1 MDSRIQLFLVAALMG
16 SISAPN
22 AMAAQPK
29 DLELE
34 PLVVREPERREVKVD
49 EIDSENFEIG
59 AYGGILDIQDFGSNA
74 VYGVRAAYHVTED
87 FFVEGLYGRSEL
99 GETSFE
105 KLSGNVELLTDDD
118 RQFSYY
124 NLSVGY
130 NILPGEAFVGRKYA
144 FRGGLYLIAGAGSS
158 DFAGDQRF
166 TVSGGLR
173 LSDGRDGLAVVADRR
188 ARLRVRVGSAR
199 QQRNAAQPRVHRRPD
214 GLFLRRSQCTA
225 TS

>member
-1 MDSRIQLFLVAALMG
+1 MDSRIQLFLVAALLG
-16 SISAPN
+16 SMSAPN

-49 EIDSENFEIG
+49 DIDSENFEVG
-59 AYGGILDIQDFGSNA
+59 AYGGILNIQDFGSNA

-105 KLSGNVELLTDDD
+105 KLSGDVELLTDDD

-130 NILPGEAFVGRKYA
+130 NILPGEAFFGSKYA
-144 FRGGLYLIAGAGSS
+144 KAQALYLIAG
-158 DFAGDQRF
+158 
-166 TVSGGLR
+166 
-173 LSDGRDGLAVVADRR
+173 
-188 ARLRVRVGSAR
+188 VGSTKFLEQSNQTINFGLGYR
-199 QQRNAAQPRVHRRPD
+199 VFLKDWAAIQVDFRD
-214 GLFLRRSQCTA
+214 YIYTLDLLGKSKSTQNLELTAGLTFFF
-225 TS
+225 

>member
-1 MDSRIQLFLVAALMG
+1 MDSRIQLFLVAALLG
-16 SISAPN
+16 SIWAPN
-22 AMAAQPK
+22 AVAAQPK

-49 EIDSENFEIG
+49 DIDSENFEIG

-87 FFVEGLYGRSEL
+87 FFIEGLYGRSEL
-99 GETSFE
+99 GKTSFE
-105 KLSGNVELLTDDD
+105 KLSGDVELVTDDD

-166 TVSGGLR
+166 TVSGGFGYRMAATDWLSLR
-173 LSDGRDGLAVVADRR
+173 IDVRDYVFESDLLGSNETLHNLEFTGGLTV
-188 ARLRVRVGSAR
+188 
-199 QQRNAAQPRVHRRPD
+199 
-214 GLFLRRSQCTA
+214 FF
-225 TS
+225 

>member
-1 MDSRIQLFLVAALMG
+1 MDSRIQLFLVAALMA
-16 SISAPN
+16 SMSAPN

-105 KLSGNVELLTDDD
+105 KLSGNVELLPDDD

-166 TVSGGLR
+166 TVSGGFGYRMAATDWLSLR
-173 LSDGRDGLAVVADRR
+173 IDVRDYVFESDLLGSNETLHNLEFTGGLTV
-188 ARLRVRVGSAR
+188 
-199 QQRNAAQPRVHRRPD
+199 
-214 GLFLRRSQCTA
+214 FF
-225 TS
+225 

>member
-1 MDSRIQLFLVAALMG
+1 MDSRIQLFLVAALLG
-16 SISAPN
+16 SMSAPN

-49 EIDSENFEIG
+49 DIDSENFEVG
-59 AYGGILDIQDFGSNA
+59 AYGGILNIQDFGSNA

-87 FFVEGLYGRSEL
+87 FFIEGLYGRSEL

-105 KLSGNVELLTDDD
+105 KLSGDVELLTDDD

-130 NILPGEAFVGRKYA
+130 NVLPGEAFVGRKYA

-166 TVSGGLR
+166 TVSGGFGYRMAATDWLSLR
-173 LSDGRDGLAVVADRR
+173 IDVRDYVFESDLLGSNETLHNLEFTGGLTV
-188 ARLRVRVGSAR
+188 
-199 QQRNAAQPRVHRRPD
+199 
-214 GLFLRRSQCTA
+214 FF
-225 TS
+225 

>member
-1 MDSRIQLFLVAALMG
+1 MSAL
-16 SISAPN
+16 N
-22 AMAAQPK
+22 AIAAQPK

-49 EIDSENFEIG
+49 DIDSENFEIG
-59 AYGGILDIQDFGSNA
+59 AYGGILDVQDFGSNP
-74 VYGVRAAYHVTED
+74 VYGIRAAYHVTED
-87 FFVEGLYGRSEL
+87 FFLEGLYGRSEL
-99 GETSFE
+99 GKTSFE

-166 TVSGGLR
+166 PISGGFGYRMAAIDWLSLR
-173 LSDGRDGLAVVADRR
+173 IDVRDYVFESDLLGSNETLNNLEFTGGLTV
-188 ARLRVRVGSAR
+188 
-199 QQRNAAQPRVHRRPD
+199 
-214 GLFLRRSQCTA
+214 FF
-225 TS
+225 